1 MNPINAIRSDKPLAS
16 GVRQTSRTLL
26 LAFAFSALAA
36 IAAPATQVSG
46 ERAVPSPKALQQ
58 NPAFRLASM
67 ADSATARTTL
77 APLPANEAA
86 AIVATSTGD
95 EKRIRVGVRRDV
107 NAAAGAKLAA
117 APARWVIAADGSQ
130 AMRVSLTS
138 PGAQS
143 LRLALSIR
151 GLPANA
157 EMRFAGNV
165 GAQPVGPIAGSEG
178 EGATSAQG
186 LFWTPVTEGDTQ
198 TVEIWL
204 PRGIDSSAVRVEMRG
219 ASHMGARASDG
230 FKLATGQGASGACEQ
245 DVACMTP
252 MTEAFANAARS
263 VAKMVFTED
272 GATYICSGTL
282 LNDTDPTSQV
292 PYFFTAAHC
301 IGSQAAASTLNTYWY
316 FEAASCQGK
325 SAGDYRQLAG
335 GATLLYANANSD
347 AALLRL
353 KDNAPDGAWFSG
365 WDSTALTAGSAIVA
379 IHHPAG
385 DLKKVSIGQAVGLQ
399 AGAGGASFSTAG
411 WLAGSTEPGSSGSG
425 LFTMSGSQYVLRGGL
440 KGGSASCGVTGNVN
454 DPSNRDYYSR
464 LDLEGDKLR
473 AWLAAGITPTQD
485 YTDLWWNPAESGWG
499 ISITHHVNNNLLLVW
514 FTYDATGH
522 PEWVVAQGG
531 QWTGSSTWTGTMYRT
546 SGPPSGGKFDP
557 ALVQA
562 TPIGQATLSFP
573 DADNGTLKYVMDGRS
588 GAKSLTRQQF

>member
-1 MNPINAIRSDKPLAS
+1 MAAQLARLATRIRHMT
-16 GVRQTSRTLL
+16 RNLL
-26 LAFAFSALAA
+26 LAFTFSALAA
-36 IAAPATQVSG
+36 VAAAGTQVSG
-46 ERAVPSPKALQQ
+46 ERAVPSPKAMQQ
-58 NPAFRLASM
+58 SPAFRMAAV
-67 ADSATARTTL
+67 ADSAAARTTL

-86 AIVATSTGD
+86 AIVVAGSGD

-107 NAAAGAKLAA
+107 NAAAGAKLAT
-117 APARWVIAADGSQ
+117 APARWVIAGDGSQ
-130 AMRVSLTS
+130 AMRVSLSS

-157 EMRFAGNV
+157 EMRFAGTV
-165 GAQPVGPIAGSEG
+165 AAQPVGPIAGSEG
-178 EGATSAQG
+178 EGATRAQG

-204 PRGIDSSAVRVEMRG
+204 PRGIDSSAVRIEVRG
-219 ASHMGARASDG
+219 ASHIGARASDG

-252 MTEAFANAARS
+252 MTDAFANATRS

-282 LNDTDPTSQV
+282 LNDTDTTSQV

-316 FEAASCQGK
+316 FQAAACQNK
-325 SAGDYRQLAG
+325 SAGDYTQLSG

-365 WDSTALTAGSAIVA
+365 WDSTPLVAGSAIVA

-385 DLKKVSIGQAVGLQ
+385 DLKKVSIGQAVGVQ
-399 AGAGGASFSTAG
+399 AGAAGASFSSAG

-425 LFTMSGSQYVLRGGL
+425 LFTVSGSQYVLRGGL

-454 DPSNRDYYSR
+454 DSSNRDFYSR
-464 LDLEGDKLR
+464 MDLEGDNLR
-473 AWLAAGITPTQD
+473 AWLAGGITPTED
-485 YTDLWWNPAESGWG
+485 YTDLWWNPAEAGWG
-499 ISITHHVNNNLLLVW
+499 ISITHHVNNNLFLVW
-514 FTYDATGH
+514 FTYDANGK
-522 PEWVVAQGG
+522 PEWIVAQGG
-531 QWTGSSTWTGTMYRT
+531 KWTGSTTWTGTMYRT

-557 ALVQA
+557 SLVHS
-562 TPIGQATLSFP
+562 TPIGTATLAFP
-573 DADNGTLKYVMDGRS
+573 DADNGTLQYVVEGRS
-588 GAKSLTRQQF
+588 GMKSFTRQQF